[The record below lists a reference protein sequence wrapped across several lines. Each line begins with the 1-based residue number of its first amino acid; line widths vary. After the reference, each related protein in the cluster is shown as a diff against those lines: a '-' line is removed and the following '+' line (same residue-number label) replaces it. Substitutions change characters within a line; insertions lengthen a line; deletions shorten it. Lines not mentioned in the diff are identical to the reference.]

1 MSTPPRERMTG
12 VDTAWLRMDRP
23 TNPMVIVGVMMLGER
38 LDYRRLR
45 HALERGFLSFD
56 RFRQRPVHDGATW
69 YWETDPNFDLERHVH
84 RTALPAPAGKK
95 ELLEF
100 VSDLASTSLDPQQPL
115 WQFNLVERYGE
126 GSALVIRIHHCYAD
140 GMALVRV
147 LLSMTEEGPKP
158 RSRAARLAFWPPG
171 VESWFPWMEPMTGA
185 ANRMLEWSTGF
196 WQRYLEMLVQPGKA
210 LEYAQL
216 AAGSASEAVKL
227 LTMSPEPATRLRG
240 KPGLSKRA
248 AWCEPLPLAEVK
260 QAGKVLGCSIN
271 DMLLAS
277 AAGALRRY
285 LVAHREKV
293 DTLEIRVVV
302 PVNLRN
308 GEDADGLGNKFGM
321 VFLQLPV
328 GIANPLE
335 RLYTVRS
342 RMQALK
348 NSPQPMLV
356 LGLLAASGSGPAAMQ
371 ELLLQTLS
379 SHATA
384 VMTNV
389 PGPQQR
395 LHFAG
400 AELAQ
405 QIFWVPQSGDIA
417 IGASILSYA
426 GQVQFGLITDAKIVP
441 DPEKIVDAFE
451 PEFRQLQQVAEM
463 HPWESPPEPAH
474 VERLLAKARHGKSPR
489 RRARAV
495 KPS

>member
-1 MSTPPRERMTG
+1 MNLPARERMSG

-23 TNPMVIVGVMMLGER
+23 TNPMVIVGVMMFSAR
-38 LDYRRLR
+38 LDHRPLR
-45 HALERGFLSFD
+45 HALERGFMGYD
-56 RFRQRPVHDGATW
+56 RFRQRPVHDGANW
-69 YWETDPNFDLERHVH
+69 YWETDPNFDLERHLH
-84 RTALPAPAGKK
+84 RAALPAPGGKR

-100 VSDLASTSLDPQQPL
+100 VSDLASTALDPQQPL
-115 WQFNLVERYGE
+115 WQFHLVERYGE

-140 GMALVRV
+140 GMALIRV
-147 LLSMTEEGPKP
+147 LLSMTEDGPKP
-158 RSRAARLAFWPPG
+158 RPRHSRLALWPSG
-171 VESWFPWMEPMTGA
+171 MEAWFPWLEPMTGA
-185 ANRMLEWSTGF
+185 AGRMLEWSTGF

-210 LEYAQL
+210 MEYAQL
-216 AAGSASEAVKL
+216 AAGATTEAVKL
-227 LTMSPEPATRLRG
+227 LTMSPEPQTRLRG

-248 AWCEPLPLAEVK
+248 AWCEPLPLTEVK
-260 QAGKVLGCSIN
+260 RAGKILGCSIN

-277 AAGALRRY
+277 AAGALRKY
-285 LVAHREKV
+285 LVARREKV
-293 DTLEIRVVV
+293 ENLEIRVVV

-308 GEDADGLGNKFGM
+308 AEDGGDLGNKFGL

-328 GIANPLE
+328 GLANPLE

-356 LGLLAASGSGPAAMQ
+356 LGLLAAAGSGPAQLQ

-379 SHATA
+379 THATA

-426 GQVQFGLITDAKIVP
+426 GQVQFGLITDAKLVP

-451 PEFRQLQQVAEM
+451 PEFRQLAHIADL

-474 VERLLAKARHGKSPR
+474 VEKLLAKARRGKTR
-489 RRARAV
+489 RRTQTV
-495 KPS
+495 KSS

>member
-1 MSTPPRERMTG
+1 MNLPPRERMTG

-23 TNPMVIVGVMMLGER
+23 TNPMVIVGVMILGER
-38 LDYRRLR
+38 LDYRHLR
-45 HALERGFLSFD
+45 HALERGFLTFD
-56 RFRQRPVHDGATW
+56 RFRQRPVHDGAAW
-69 YWETDPNFDLERHVH
+69 HWETDPDFDLERHLH
-84 RTALPAPAGKK
+84 RAALPAPGGKR

-100 VSDLASTSLDPQQPL
+100 VSDLASTALDPQQPL
-115 WQFNLVERYGE
+115 WQFHLVERYRE

-140 GMALVRV
+140 GMALIRV
-147 LLSMTEEGPKP
+147 LLSMTEAGAAPRPRAP
-158 RSRAARLAFWPPG
+158 RSLMWMPG
-171 VESWFPWMEPMTGA
+171 LEAWFPWLEPMSSTAG
-185 ANRMLEWSTGF
+185 RMLEWSTGF

-210 LEYAQL
+210 VGYAQL
-216 AAGSASEAVKL
+216 ATGMVSEAAKL
-227 LTMSPEPATRLRG
+227 LTMSPEPQTRLRG

-248 AWCEPLPLAEVK
+248 AWCEPLSLAEVK

-277 AAGALRRY
+277 AAGALRQY
-285 LVAHREKV
+285 LVARREKV
-293 DTLEIRVVV
+293 EDLEIRVVV
-302 PVNLRN
+302 PVNLREP
-308 GEDADGLGNKFGM
+308 EDAEQLGNKFGL

-328 GIANPLE
+328 GTANPLE
-335 RLYTVRS
+335 RLYVVRT

-348 NSPQPMLV
+348 NSPQPMLI
-356 LGLLAASGSGPAAMQ
+356 LGLLAAAGMGPAAFQ
-371 ELLLQTLS
+371 EQLLQTLG

-441 DPEKIVDAFE
+441 DPGKIVDAFE
-451 PEFRQLQQVAEM
+451 PEFRQLVQIAELR
-463 HPWESPPEPAH
+463 PWESPPEPAQ
-474 VERLLAKARHGKSPR
+474 VEKLLGRARRAKRRAARHP
-489 RRARAV
+489 V
-495 KPS
+495 KA